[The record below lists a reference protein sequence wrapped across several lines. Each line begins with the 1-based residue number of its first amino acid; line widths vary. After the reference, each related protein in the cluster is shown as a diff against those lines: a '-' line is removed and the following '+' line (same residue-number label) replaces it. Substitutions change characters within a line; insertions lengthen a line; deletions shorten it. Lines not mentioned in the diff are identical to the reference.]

1 MTVVALGKRSVVSAI
16 GFFVLS
22 LCIMMTGTMPLYG
35 DVPVGEWRYYN
46 NYGPDTYKVIDCK
59 DKVYY
64 VCDRNLYGYDKKSG
78 ETYGYNLVNGLNDVV
93 VDNIFYNNA
102 SGLLVVL
109 YDNGNIDVITDAGDI
124 VNVGDIK
131 DASNIGDRSLNDVAF
146 SGSDCYVAGNFGIVR
161 IDLKNFLVK
170 ESAVFNR
177 PVSAV
182 TVADGKLVVSIDGC
196 LMYKPFDVRL
206 SDIDRYVVLDQS
218 GAVSMEAV
226 SDRLMIATDGK
237 DSYSV
242 ELDFAEGRAVKKRI
256 AGASDYVM
264 ICDGKALLANR
275 DEYGIVDASGTVK
288 TYKIPENV
296 RKQGNTRCHSITS
309 DGSMWY
315 INTCGLGHFTAEG
328 VVDVLPA
335 RPQATFLDT
344 GAWYIA
350 ADPLNDK
357 IYVSN
362 RSSRNDLR
370 FYNENGPM
378 TLTEIEAGFTR
389 DVTPAS
395 DEVTLRNHNS
405 GGRLKTGFNIA
416 VDRKEEGVIYIGT
429 WYEGIFRF
437 KDGRQ
442 TDKYDWTNMPA
453 ELDYILA
460 FPAVAIDLQNNLWCY
475 GYNAKGDITI
485 AVLPDSRRTP
495 GSVAATDWIVLDID
509 GFGSFDARNTII
521 LPCMSPQNKD
531 IVLISDGYRDRNL
544 VTYHTGANVESTSD
558 DRYNVRNMFYDQD
571 GKPFGPVCIFAMA
584 EDKSGAVW
592 VGTDNGVFV
601 IKHPADM
608 LDVSCP
614 IERVKV
620 PRNDGTS
627 YADYLLGNMSVT
639 AVSVDGSN
647 RKWLGTNTSGVYV
660 VSADGKEILYNF
672 NTDNGFLP
680 SDEVLS
686 LLCDPRGN
694 SVYIGTRAGVVEYG
708 CDALP
713 AAEDYSEISAYPN
726 PVRTGY
732 SGDVVIKGLKEGY
745 LVKIADA
752 AGNVFYQTRS
762 QGGMARWNVTSASGR
777 RVATGVYYVLVSS
790 AGSGHESV
798 VTKILVVN

>member
-1 MTVVALGKRSVVSAI
+1 MTAVASTCRSVVSAI
-16 GFFVLS
+16 VFLVLS
-22 LCIMMTGTMPLYG
+22 LFVMTRPLSLYG

-46 NYGPDTYKVIDCK
+46 NYGLGTCKVIDSK

-64 VCDRNLYGYDKKSG
+64 VCDRNLYAYDKKSG
-78 ETYGYNLVNGLNDVV
+78 ETYGYHPLNGLSDVS
-93 VDNIFYNNA
+93 VDDIFYDN
-102 SGLLVVL
+102 LHRQLVVL
-109 YDNGNIDVITDAGDI
+109 YDNGNIDVITDTGDI
-124 VNVGDIK
+124 VNIGDIK
-131 DASNIGDRSLNDVAF
+131 DASHIVDRSLNDVAF
-146 SGSDCYVAGNFGIVR
+146 SGRDCYVACNFGIVS
-161 IDLKNFLVK
+161 IDLEDFLVK

-177 PVSAV
+177 PVTAIAV
-182 TVADGKLVVSIDGC
+182 IDGKLVVSVDGR
-196 LMYKPFDVRL
+196 LMYRPDDVRL

-226 SDRLMIATDGK
+226 SDRLLIATDGK
-237 DSYSV
+237 VSYSV
-242 ELDFAEGRAVKKRI
+242 ELDFAEGRAVRKRI
-256 AGASDYVM
+256 AVASDYVM

-296 RKQGNTRCHSITS
+296 RKHGNTRCHSITS

-328 VVDVLPA
+328 VVDSSPV

-344 GAWYIA
+344 GAWYIT
-350 ADPLNDK
+350 ADPLNDR

-378 TLTEIEAGFTR
+378 TLTGIEAGFPR
-389 DVTPAS
+389 DITPAS
-395 DEVTLRNHNS
+395 DEVTLRNPNS
-405 GGRLKTGFNIA
+405 GGRLKTGFNMA

-437 KDGRQ
+437 KDGKQ

-460 FPAVAIDLQNNLWCY
+460 FPAVAIDSQNNLWCY
-475 GYNAKGDITI
+475 GYNAKGAVTV

-495 GSVAATDWIVLDID
+495 GSVTAADWIVLDID

-531 IVLISDGYRDRNL
+531 IVLISDGYRDHNL
-544 VTYHTGANVESTSD
+544 VTYHTGSGIESISD
-558 DRYNVRNMFYDQD
+558 DRYNVRNLFYDQD
-571 GKPFGPVCIFAMA
+571 GKPFGPACIFSMA

-592 VGTDNGVFV
+592 VGTDDGVFV
-601 IKHPADM
+601 IRDPADM
-608 LDVSCP
+608 LDENCR

-647 RKWLGTNTSGVYV
+647 RKWFGTNSSGVYV
-660 VSADGKEILYNF
+660 VSADGKEILDNF
-672 NTDNGFLP
+672 NTSNGFLP

-686 LLCDPRGN
+686 LLCDPHGN

-726 PVRTGY
+726 PVRPGY
-732 SGDVVIKGLKEGY
+732 AGDVIIKGLKENS

-762 QGGMARWNVTSASGR
+762 QGGMARWNVASSSGR
-777 RVATGVYYVLVSS
+777 RAATGVYYVLVSS
-790 AGSGHESV
+790 ADSRHDSV

>member
-1 MTVVALGKRSVVSAI
+1 
-16 GFFVLS
+16 
-22 LCIMMTGTMPLYG
+22 MMTCTLTVHA

-46 NYGPDTYKVIDCK
+46 NYGPNTYKVVDSK

-64 VCDRNLYGYDKKSG
+64 ICDRNLYGYDKKSG
-78 ETYGYNLVNGLNDVV
+78 ETYGYNLVNGLSDVA
-93 VDNIFYNNA
+93 VDDIFYNNA
-102 SGLLVVL
+102 LGLLVVL
-109 YDNGNIDVITDAGDI
+109 YDNGNIDVITDKGDI
-124 VNVGDIK
+124 VNIGDIK
-131 DASNIGDRSLNDVAF
+131 DASQIGDRSLNDVAF
-146 SGSDCYVAGNFGIVR
+146 SGSDCYVAGNFGIVM

-170 ESAVFNR
+170 ESAIFNR
-177 PVSAV
+177 PVSAITV
-182 TVADGKLVVSIDGC
+182 TDGKLVVSVDGR
-196 LMYKPFDVRL
+196 LMYKPDDVRL
-206 SDIDRYVVLDQS
+206 TDIDRYVALDQLE
-218 GAVSMEAV
+218 AVSMESV
-226 SDRLMIATDGK
+226 SDRLVIAVDGK

-242 ELDFAEGRAVKKRI
+242 EIDFTAGKSVKKRI
-256 AGASDYVM
+256 AGVSDYVM
-264 ICDGKALLANR
+264 MCGDKALLANR
-275 DEYGIVDASGTVK
+275 DEYCIVDTDGVVTIH
-288 TYKIPENV
+288 KIPESLK
-296 RKQGNTRCHSITS
+296 KQGNTRCHSIK
-309 DGSMWY
+309 DDAGMWY
-315 INTCGLGHFTAEG
+315 INTSGLGHFTADG
-328 VVDVLPA
+328 AVDVSPV

-378 TLTEIEAGFTR
+378 TLTEIEGGFAR
-389 DVTPAS
+389 DITPSAE
-395 DEVTLRNHNS
+395 EVTLRNHNS
-405 GGRLKTGFNIA
+405 GGKLKTGFNMA
-416 VDRKEEGVIYIGT
+416 VDRKEEGVTYIGT

-437 KDGRQ
+437 KDGQQ

-453 ELDYILA
+453 RLDYILA

-475 GYNAKGDITI
+475 GYNAKGEITV

-495 GSVAATDWIVLDID
+495 GSVTAADWILLDIE

-521 LPCMSPQNKD
+521 LPCMSPHNKN

-544 VTYHTGANVESTSD
+544 VTYYTGADVESTSD

-571 GKPFGPVCIFAMA
+571 GKPFGPVCIFSMA

-592 VGTDNGVFV
+592 VGTDDGVFV
-601 IKHPADM
+601 IREPADM
-608 LDVSCP
+608 LDENCR

-627 YADYLLGNMSVT
+627 YADYLLGNMNVT

-647 RKWLGTNTSGVYV
+647 RKWLGTNSSGVYV
-660 VSADGKEILYNF
+660 VSADGKEILDNF
-672 NTDNGFLP
+672 NTSNGFLP

-713 AAEDYSEISAYPN
+713 ASDDYSEISAYPN
-726 PVRTGY
+726 PVRPGY
-732 SGDVVIKGLKEGY
+732 AGDVVIKGLKEDS

-762 QGGMARWNVTSASGR
+762 QGGMARWNVASSSGKR
-777 RVATGVYYVLVSS
+777 AATGVYYVLVSS
-790 AGSGHESV
+790 ADGAHESA